1 MAMPP
6 REEAKVVTPIVEM
19 DRHDVK
25 NQRGKK

>member
-6 REEAKVVTPIVEM
+6 REDAKVVTPLAGM